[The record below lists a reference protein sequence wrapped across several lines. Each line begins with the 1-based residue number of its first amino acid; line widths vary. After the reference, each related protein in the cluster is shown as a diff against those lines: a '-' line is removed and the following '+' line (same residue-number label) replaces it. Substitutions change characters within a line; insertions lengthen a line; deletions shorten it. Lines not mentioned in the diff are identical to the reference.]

1 MYLLFYLFEDK
12 DLYLEKLMNDI
23 KSFILVVYILGVGF
37 GVLDLLMVK
46 VDKILIIVDVILYV
60 DFLVF
65 K

>member
-37 GVLDLLMVK
+37 GDLDLLMVK